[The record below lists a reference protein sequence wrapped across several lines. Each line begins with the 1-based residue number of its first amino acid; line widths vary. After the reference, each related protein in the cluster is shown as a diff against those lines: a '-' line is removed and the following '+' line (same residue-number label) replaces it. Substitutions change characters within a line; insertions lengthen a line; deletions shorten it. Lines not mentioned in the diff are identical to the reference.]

1 MNNELI
7 KAAQAV
13 VDRWDSTDWKAAPTA
28 EVMNRLRAALSA
40 KPEPCCGEYS
50 TCLRACTPRGRWL
63 QFQSTANPTKLP
75 EVEDIEEW
83 MQHNHRYERDGSST
97 KYTKV
102 FDYVHQLIAA
112 HAAEQAN
119 LHAKIGDLLAI
130 SATAKEQGWQE
141 AIAAQL
147 VDAGAVVLS
156 VEDAQA
162 LDSLLTKFRVGYL
175 LAHGFDEHNKLRIA
189 IEQARG
195 KV

>member
-1 MNNELI
+1 MKRKPGKERSGHTKEGI
-7 KAAQAV
+7 EAAKAVIA
-13 VDRWDSTDWKAAPTA
+13 RWDSKDWKAPPTA

-63 QFQSTANPTKLP
+63 QFQSTANP
-75 EVEDIEEW
+75 
-83 MQHNHRYERDGSST
+83 
-97 KYTKV
+97 
-102 FDYVHQLIAA
+102 
-112 HAAEQAN
+112 
-119 LHAKIGDLLAI
+119 AK
-130 SATAKEQGWQE
+130 
-141 AIAAQL
+141 
-147 VDAGAVVLS
+147 AVVLS
-156 VEDAQA
+156 VDDAQA

>member
-1 MNNELI
+1 MNITPKELKSI
-7 KAAQAV
+7 LDRHAKWLDDGEGGERANLSKADLSWTNLSGANLSEANL
-13 VDRWDSTDWKAAPTA
+13 S
-28 EVMNRLRAALSA
+28 RANLSGADLSGANLSGADLSGADLSPADLSA

-50 TCLRACTPRGRWL
+50 TCLRACTPRGKWL
-63 QFQSTANPTKLP
+63 QA
-75 EVEDIEEW
+75 
-83 MQHNHRYERDGSST
+83 
-97 KYTKV
+97 
-102 FDYVHQLIAA
+102 
-112 HAAEQAN
+112 
-119 LHAKIGDLLAI
+119 
-130 SATAKEQGWQE
+130 QE
-141 AIAAQL
+141 AIAALSGKKL